1 LSLNNERKGI
11 RVFKFPALIASYA
24 EANISCNLG
33 VILFIALAFNVFLKI
48 ELNIYKG
55 VSYMLVQAQKYM
67 RNKNVIPTDRY
78 LKKDS
83 FGTSRTQERR
93 RPDRRDAL
101 SVQKPK
107 QS

>member
-1 LSLNNERKGI
+1 
-11 RVFKFPALIASYA
+11 
-24 EANISCNLG
+24 
-33 VILFIALAFNVFLKI
+33 
-48 ELNIYKG
+48 
-55 VSYMLVQAQKYM
+55 MLVQAQKYM
-67 RNKNVIPTDRY
+67 RNKNVIPADRY

-93 RPDRRDAL
+93 RPDRRDVV